1 MSHQPPLSDQQA
13 LVIFSGGQDS
23 ATCLAWALSR
33 GQRHSVELEC
43 RGKVRS
49 AIAALKPEWQ
59 DRLGP
64 DTLLDIS
71 LFRQLADTALTSDMP
86 IEQEGEGIPNTFVP
100 GRNLLFIM
108 HAAAWAY
115 GKNIRHLVLGV
126 CESDSSG
133 YPDCRDDSIKAMQVA
148 LNTGMTASLSRAIP
162 ATRARA
168 ASAIPG
174 ATAAASARPASC
186 APTAMRSIF
195 PAITRSEAVM
205 AAKKQ
210 LTAAQGMDAACILF
224 ELNSK
229 REHIVNLA
237 FGAEIPEACLTEPGA
252 LPDFCAEWRAFVH
265 ATVTAGLMQH
275 APNSVLVGYLRRTGE
290 LLAATAKAEGASLH
304 TQAVPVSE
312 DSLNAFVDGPFAAY
326 MPLLAQEKQHQC
338 PVLFCRRLGYDE
350 DSRITPE
357 ILKKIQARLAAVM
370 ALVITAIWDK
380 LDQYEI
386 AAD

>member
-1 MSHQPPLSDQQA
+1 
-13 LVIFSGGQDS
+13 
-23 ATCLAWALSR
+23 
-33 GQRHSVELEC
+33 
-43 RGKVRS
+43 
-49 AIAALKPEWQ
+49 
-59 DRLGP
+59 
-64 DTLLDIS
+64 
-71 LFRQLADTALTSDMP
+71 
-86 IEQEGEGIPNTFVP
+86 
-100 GRNLLFIM
+100 
-108 HAAAWAY
+108 
-115 GKNIRHLVLGV
+115 
-126 CESDSSG
+126 
-133 YPDCRDDSIKAMQVA
+133 
-148 LNTGMTASLSRAIP
+148 
-162 ATRARA
+162 
-168 ASAIPG
+168 
-174 ATAAASARPASC
+174 
-186 APTAMRSIF
+186 
-195 PAITRSEAVM
+195 M

-237 FGAEIPEACLTEPGA
+237 FGAEIPEACLT
-252 LPDFCAEWRAFVH
+252 EWRAFVH

>member
-1 MSHQPPLSDQQA
+1 
-13 LVIFSGGQDS
+13 
-23 ATCLAWALSR
+23 
-33 GQRHSVELEC
+33 
-43 RGKVRS
+43 
-49 AIAALKPEWQ
+49 
-59 DRLGP
+59 
-64 DTLLDIS
+64 
-71 LFRQLADTALTSDMP
+71 
-86 IEQEGEGIPNTFVP
+86 
-100 GRNLLFIM
+100 
-108 HAAAWAY
+108 
-115 GKNIRHLVLGV
+115 
-126 CESDSSG
+126 
-133 YPDCRDDSIKAMQVA
+133 
-148 LNTGMTASLSRAIP
+148 
-162 ATRARA
+162 
-168 ASAIPG
+168 
-174 ATAAASARPASC
+174 
-186 APTAMRSIF
+186 
-195 PAITRSEAVM
+195 M

-210 LTAAQGMDAACILF
+210 LTAAQGMDAACIFF

-350 DSRITPE
+350 DSRIAPE
-357 ILKKIQARLAAVM
+357 TLKKIQARLAAVM

>member
-1 MSHQPPLSDQQA
+1 
-13 LVIFSGGQDS
+13 
-23 ATCLAWALSR
+23 
-33 GQRHSVELEC
+33 
-43 RGKVRS
+43 
-49 AIAALKPEWQ
+49 
-59 DRLGP
+59 
-64 DTLLDIS
+64 
-71 LFRQLADTALTSDMP
+71 
-86 IEQEGEGIPNTFVP
+86 
-100 GRNLLFIM
+100 
-108 HAAAWAY
+108 
-115 GKNIRHLVLGV
+115 
-126 CESDSSG
+126 
-133 YPDCRDDSIKAMQVA
+133 
-148 LNTGMTASLSRAIP
+148 
-162 ATRARA
+162 
-168 ASAIPG
+168 
-174 ATAAASARPASC
+174 
-186 APTAMRSIF
+186 
-195 PAITRSEAVM
+195 M

-350 DSRITPE
+350 DSRITPDWPRSWPWSSPPSGTNWTSTRSRR
-357 ILKKIQARLAAVM
+357 ISCDTHIARKKACPWGQAFFVPVCSRRSPPYHQQAPR
-370 ALVITAIWDK
+370 
-380 LDQYEI
+380 
-386 AAD
+386 

>member
-1 MSHQPPLSDQQA
+1 
-13 LVIFSGGQDS
+13 
-23 ATCLAWALSR
+23 
-33 GQRHSVELEC
+33 
-43 RGKVRS
+43 
-49 AIAALKPEWQ
+49 
-59 DRLGP
+59 
-64 DTLLDIS
+64 
-71 LFRQLADTALTSDMP
+71 
-86 IEQEGEGIPNTFVP
+86 
-100 GRNLLFIM
+100 
-108 HAAAWAY
+108 
-115 GKNIRHLVLGV
+115 
-126 CESDSSG
+126 
-133 YPDCRDDSIKAMQVA
+133 
-148 LNTGMTASLSRAIP
+148 
-162 ATRARA
+162 
-168 ASAIPG
+168 
-174 ATAAASARPASC
+174 
-186 APTAMRSIF
+186 
-195 PAITRSEAVM
+195 M

-229 REHIVNLA
+229 REHI
-237 FGAEIPEACLTEPGA
+237 AEIPEACLTEPGA

-275 APNSVLVGYLRRTGE
+275 APNTVLVGYLRRTGE
-290 LLAATAKAEGASLH
+290 LLTATAKAEGASLH
-304 TQAVPVSE
+304 TQAVPVTE

>member
-1 MSHQPPLSDQQA
+1 
-13 LVIFSGGQDS
+13 
-23 ATCLAWALSR
+23 
-33 GQRHSVELEC
+33 
-43 RGKVRS
+43 
-49 AIAALKPEWQ
+49 
-59 DRLGP
+59 
-64 DTLLDIS
+64 
-71 LFRQLADTALTSDMP
+71 
-86 IEQEGEGIPNTFVP
+86 
-100 GRNLLFIM
+100 
-108 HAAAWAY
+108 
-115 GKNIRHLVLGV
+115 
-126 CESDSSG
+126 
-133 YPDCRDDSIKAMQVA
+133 
-148 LNTGMTASLSRAIP
+148 
-162 ATRARA
+162 
-168 ASAIPG
+168 
-174 ATAAASARPASC
+174 
-186 APTAMRSIF
+186 
-195 PAITRSEAVM
+195 M

-210 LTAAQGMDAACILF
+210 LTAAQGMDAARILF

-290 LLAATAKAEGASLH
+290 LLAATAKAEGDSLH

>member
-1 MSHQPPLSDQQA
+1 
-13 LVIFSGGQDS
+13 
-23 ATCLAWALSR
+23 
-33 GQRHSVELEC
+33 
-43 RGKVRS
+43 
-49 AIAALKPEWQ
+49 
-59 DRLGP
+59 
-64 DTLLDIS
+64 
-71 LFRQLADTALTSDMP
+71 
-86 IEQEGEGIPNTFVP
+86 
-100 GRNLLFIM
+100 
-108 HAAAWAY
+108 
-115 GKNIRHLVLGV
+115 
-126 CESDSSG
+126 
-133 YPDCRDDSIKAMQVA
+133 
-148 LNTGMTASLSRAIP
+148 
-162 ATRARA
+162 
-168 ASAIPG
+168 
-174 ATAAASARPASC
+174 
-186 APTAMRSIF
+186 
-195 PAITRSEAVM
+195 M

-265 ATVTAGLMQH
+265 ATV
-275 APNSVLVGYLRRTGE
+275 
-290 LLAATAKAEGASLH
+290 KAEGASLH

>member
-1 MSHQPPLSDQQA
+1 
-13 LVIFSGGQDS
+13 
-23 ATCLAWALSR
+23 
-33 GQRHSVELEC
+33 
-43 RGKVRS
+43 
-49 AIAALKPEWQ
+49 
-59 DRLGP
+59 
-64 DTLLDIS
+64 
-71 LFRQLADTALTSDMP
+71 
-86 IEQEGEGIPNTFVP
+86 
-100 GRNLLFIM
+100 
-108 HAAAWAY
+108 
-115 GKNIRHLVLGV
+115 
-126 CESDSSG
+126 
-133 YPDCRDDSIKAMQVA
+133 
-148 LNTGMTASLSRAIP
+148 
-162 ATRARA
+162 
-168 ASAIPG
+168 
-174 ATAAASARPASC
+174 
-186 APTAMRSIF
+186 
-195 PAITRSEAVM
+195 M

-312 DSLNAFVDGPFAAY
+312 DS
-326 MPLLAQEKQHQC
+326 
-338 PVLFCRRLGYDE
+338 
-350 DSRITPE
+350 RITPE